1 MCRTASTM
9 SCEVLPWGLLMTSAP
24 SKGAG
29 LGWRGMAESELA
41 YRFRC
46 VVSRLFGLI
55 LVRSSVALL
64 PFYFGS
70 QAPAPAGLT
79 HHKLVSGGGRL
90 RALGFIQQPLD
101 AFHMLLRK
109 IQREVQLRNAPHL
122 QPLD

>member
-46 VVSRLFGLI
+46 VVPRLASRI
-55 LVRSSVALL
+55 
-64 PFYFGS
+64 Y
-70 QAPAPAGLT
+70 
-79 HHKLVSGGGRL
+79 KLVSGGGRL